1 MAQVYAAECC
11 CANSAAGLTLLMHIG
26 NSSIESLVH
35 ILLAHSTHIY
45 ATKLCYTL
53 EDNQNITYHDH
64 SYRKH
69 HIHIHGTQLDQFL
82 SPQVDKVGGMMTM
95 AEVYCLSN

>member
-53 EDNQNITYHDH
+53 EDNQNITYHDVKISH
-64 SYRKH
+64 KYSWHAARSVVGATSGQGWWH
-69 HIHIHGTQLDQFL
+69 DDHG
-82 SPQVDKVGGMMTM
+82 
-95 AEVYCLSN
+95 